1 MKFVLASHNKGK
13 IREMQEV
20 LGELGVEVVTPGELG
35 IEVVMPAEL
44 GIDVDVEET

>member
-13 IREMQEV
+13 LAEMQAV
-20 LGELGVEVVTPGELG
+20 LAELG

-44 GIDVDVEET
+44 GMTWTWRRRGRHLRRTRR